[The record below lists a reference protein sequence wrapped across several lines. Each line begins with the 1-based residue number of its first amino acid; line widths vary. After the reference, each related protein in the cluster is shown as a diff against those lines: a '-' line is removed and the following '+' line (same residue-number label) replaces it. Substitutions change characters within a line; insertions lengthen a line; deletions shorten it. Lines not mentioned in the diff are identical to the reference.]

1 MELPG
6 YCTTYV
12 TESLQSVY
20 VLFFI
25 NARAWNRYVA
35 AGVRPAALTTRF
47 PDLRII
53 VGRWGLRAAEAR
65 ARRQLEAAGADSV
78 GVTLIETREH
88 LQRVH
93 SLEPPTLR
101 PPVEAEPA
109 LRS

>member
-1 MELPG
+1 VVCLGAIPAG
-6 YCTTYV
+6 SRSTHTRYLCKR
-12 TESLQSVY
+12 L
-20 VLFFI
+20 
-25 NARAWNRYVA
+25 RA
-35 AGVRPAALTTRF
+35 RF

-78 GVTLIETREH
+78 GVTLVETREH

-93 SLEPPTLR
+93 SLEPPTLH
-101 PPVEAEPA
+101 PPAEAEPA